1 LDQPLSTPHPIPL
14 SYAILA
20 LIGEGGASAHDLVEY
35 CRRGGPAFWTSAP
48 SQLYAEPKRLERL
61 GWVTATVEPG
71 KTRPRRVYRLTDKG
85 RDALRDWAR
94 QPAPY
99 AEIRDQ
105 AHVRLLAGD
114 MLDDA
119 DIVASLA
126 AMRPEL
132 DKVEQLLAESEQ
144 RATGLPHRELH
155 LTLAQS
161 LGRRLVDAYR
171 SWIDDVE
178 TQLSNS
184 PSTDE
189 ESTPPRPGSSHASV
203 SRGLSNSGRSSPSN

>member
-1 LDQPLSTPHPIPL
+1 LDRALSTPTPHPIPL

-20 LIGEGGASAHDLVEY
+20 LIGEGGASAHDLVDY

-48 SQLYAEPKRLERL
+48 SQLYAEPKRLEQL

-71 KTRPRRVYRLTDKG
+71 KTRSRRVYRLTDNG
-85 RDALRDWAR
+85 REALRDWAR

-114 MLDDA
+114 MLDDGE
-119 DIVASLA
+119 IIASLV

-132 DKVEQLLAESEQ
+132 DKVDELLAESEQ
-144 RATGLPHRELH
+144 RAASLPHRERH
-155 LTLAQS
+155 LMLTQS

-171 SWIDDVE
+171 QWIDDVE
-178 TQLSNS
+178 TQLAHAPN
-184 PSTDE
+184 PDQGST
-189 ESTPPRPGSSHASV
+189 TAVSSERHS
-203 SRGLSNSGRSSPSN
+203 